1 MPYVEVE
8 GTRLSYVDLG
18 PPDALPP
25 VVLLHAF
32 PLHAEMWA
40 PQLAYLAARRRVIA
54 PDLSGFG
61 RSEAPSDPSAY
72 SVRRWADEVA
82 GLLDAL
88 GIERAVVAGLSMGGY
103 VALALLRHHA
113 DRLAGLV
120 LADTRPSPDTEE
132 VRARRTAQQEQLA
145 RGERDELIE
154 ALTSGLLAPST
165 RSGQPD
171 LVNQVR
177 RLAEA
182 NPDHGILGGLA
193 AMKARPDSSEA
204 LSAVAVP
211 TLVLV
216 GAQDAMSTPDEAQGW
231 SEGVPG
237 ARLVVLP
244 GAGHLSNL
252 EAAEAFNAALDDFLD
267 TL

>member
-1 MPYVEVE
+1 MPEVEVE
-8 GTRLSYVDLG
+8 GTRLSYIDLG

-61 RSEAPSDPSAY
+61 RSAAPPDPSSY
-72 SVRRWADEVA
+72 SVHRWAGEVV

-88 GIERAVVAGLSMGGY
+88 GIERAVVGGLSMGGY
-103 VALALLRHHA
+103 VALALLRHHP

-120 LADTRPSPDTEE
+120 LADTRPTPDTDE
-132 VRARRTAQQEQLA
+132 VRARRTSQQEQLG
-145 RGERDELIE
+145 RGEREALIE
-154 ALTSGLLAPST
+154 ALTSGLVGSTTRST
-165 RSGQPD
+165 RPEMID
-171 LVNQVR
+171 QVR

-182 NPDHGILGGLA
+182 SSDEGILGALA
-193 AMKARPDSSEA
+193 AMKARPDSSDA
-204 LSAVAVP
+204 LAAVAVP

-216 GAQDAMSTPDEAQGW
+216 GDEDAMSTPEEVRGW
-231 SEGVPG
+231 GTEVPG

-252 EAAEAFNAALDDFLD
+252 EAAEAFNSALDDFLE